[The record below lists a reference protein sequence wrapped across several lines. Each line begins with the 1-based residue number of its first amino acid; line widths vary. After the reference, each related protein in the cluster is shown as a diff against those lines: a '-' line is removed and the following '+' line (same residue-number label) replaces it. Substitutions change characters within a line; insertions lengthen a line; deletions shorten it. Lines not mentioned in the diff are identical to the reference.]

1 MGSCVDLIL
10 ASASPR
16 RAHLLQMLGVPFTV
30 VPSGASETMP
40 GPVSPKEHV
49 VEISRR
55 KAHAVAPRYRQELV
69 LGADTVVVLGDDIIE
84 KPVDSE
90 DAARMLERLSGET
103 HRVFTGITLIDTGS
117 GRCLSDVAVT
127 EVSLRP
133 LSGEDIRRYVA
144 TGEPLDKAGAYA
156 AQGRATVFIESV
168 KGCFYNVVGL
178 PLACF
183 WDLAGR
189 VLDRSPWTLVS
200 GDVPVPDLISPGR
213 PGLTPP
219 VDSRSHDG

>member
-1 MGSCVDLIL
+1 MGSSLNLIL

-16 RAHLLQMLGVPFTV
+16 RAHLLRMLGVPFTI
-30 VPSGASETMP
+30 VPSGASEAIAE
-40 GPVSPKEHV
+40 PVSPRDHV

-55 KAHAVAPRYRQELV
+55 KAQTVAPRYKKELV
-69 LGADTVVVLGDDIIE
+69 LGADTVVVLDGDIIE

-90 DAARMLERLSGET
+90 DAARMLGRLSGET
-103 HRVFTGITLIDTGS
+103 HRVFTGLTLINTGS

-189 VLDRSPWTLVS
+189 VLGRSPWTLVS
-200 GDVPVPDLISPGR
+200 GDVPVPDLIS
-213 PGLTPP
+213 
-219 VDSRSHDG
+219 SARSGVGPACRLEEP

>member
-1 MGSCVDLIL
+1 
-10 ASASPR
+10 
-16 RAHLLQMLGVPFTV
+16 MLGVPFTV
-30 VPSGASETMP
+30 VPSGASEALP
-40 GPVSPKEHV
+40 DPVSPTDHV
-49 VEISRR
+49 IEISRR

-69 LGADTVVVLGDDIIE
+69 LGADTVVVLDDDIIE
-84 KPVDSE
+84 KPVDAE
-90 DAARMLERLSGET
+90 DAARMLGRLSGET
-103 HRVFTGITLIDTGS
+103 HRVFTGLTLIDTGS

-133 LSGEDIRRYVA
+133 LSDEDIRRYVQ

-183 WDLAGR
+183 WDLVGR
-189 VLDRSPWTLVS
+189 VLGRSPWTLVS
-200 GDVPVPDLISPGR
+200 DHAPVPDLISSDGA
-213 PGLTPP
+213 G
-219 VDSRSHDG
+219 VRSARGPEDA

>member
-1 MGSCVDLIL
+1 MGSFVNLIL

-16 RAHLLQMLGVPFTV
+16 RAHLLRMLGVPFTV
-30 VPSGASETMP
+30 VPSGASEAMP
-40 GPVSPKEHV
+40 EPVSPADHV
-49 VEISRR
+49 VEISQR
-55 KAHAVAPRYRQELV
+55 KAQAVAPRYRQELV
-69 LGADTVVVLGDDIIE
+69 LGADTVVVLDDDIIE

-90 DAARMLERLSGET
+90 DAARMLGRLSGET
-103 HRVFTGITLIDTGS
+103 HRVFTGLTLIDTGS

-127 EVSLRP
+127 EVSLRS
-133 LSGEDIRRYVA
+133 LSDEDIRRYVE
-144 TGEPLDKAGAYA
+144 TGEPMDKAGAYA

-189 VLDRSPWTLVS
+189 VLGRSPWTLVS
-200 GDVPVPDLISPGR
+200 GDAPVPDLISSDRADVGSAR
-213 PGLTPP
+213 RLEG
-219 VDSRSHDG
+219 S